1 MRLHSPF
8 QRAVLICVVL
18 MAGAFLSREIAVVP
32 GRWLLFLG
40 VRVCTSTDDSLS
52 TGRFC
57 AAATDDD
64 VTSAVML
71 VLILAGMAAAAM
83 VGMRWAIGQPI
94 RDLAAQIRSL
104 GPQNFSYRVH
114 SGSRRGAIA
123 DLADAVNAM
132 ISRVAVGYESQRR
145 FAADASHEL
154 RTPLAVQR
162 TLIEVGLA
170 RNPSPERLRVLTEQL
185 LETNER
191 NVRLIEALLVLS
203 ETDRGL
209 ASRSELRLDSIVASV
224 LTEHRH
230 GAAQA
235 RVAINAQLAPRVVIG
250 ERVLLERLVT
260 NLVQNAIKYNR
271 PGGTITVV
279 VGNEPALTVENTG
292 EDIPPEAVAGLFEPF
307 RRLNGARI
315 DHSGGVGLGLT
326 IVRSIVQAHDGSIT
340 GTSSGS
346 DGLRVEVVLPQ
357 AGPGQRATV
366 KKA

>member
-1 MRLHSPF
+1 MRLRSPF
-8 QRAVLICVVL
+8 ARAALVCALL
-18 MAGAFLSREIAVVP
+18 MAGAYLSREAAAESGRRIQDVFSRFCTREDGSYSP
-32 GRWLLFLG
+32 GRLCSAG
-40 VRVCTSTDDSLS
+40 V
-52 TGRFC
+52 
-57 AAATDDD
+57 DDD
-64 VTSAVML
+64 VTYQVML
-71 VLILAGMAAAAM
+71 VSILALLTVAAVAGMH
-83 VGMRWAIGQPI
+83 WAVGQPI
-94 RDLAAQIRSL
+94 RELAAQIRSL

-114 SGSRRGAIA
+114 SGSRRGAMA

-170 RNPSPERLRVLTEQL
+170 RNPSPEKLRVLSEQL

-209 ASRSELRLDSIVASV
+209 ASRSELRLDTIVASV
-224 LTEHRH
+224 LAEHRH
-230 GAAQA
+230 SAAQA
-235 RVAINAQLAPRVVIG
+235 QVTITPRLTSRAVIG
-250 ERVLLERLVT
+250 ERVLLERLVS

-279 VGNEPALTVENTG
+279 VGGEPALAVENTG
-292 EDIPPEAVAGLFEPF
+292 DDVPAEAVAGLFEPF

-326 IVRSIVQAHDGSIT
+326 IVRSIVQAHDGTIT
-340 GTSSGS
+340 GSSSGS
-346 DGLRVEVVLPQ
+346 DGLRVEVFLPQ
-357 AGPGQRATV
+357 DATV

>member
-1 MRLHSPF
+1 MRLPSPF
-8 QRAVLICVVL
+8 QRAALICVVL
-18 MAGAFLSREIAVVP
+18 AVGAYLSREAAA
-32 GRWLLFLG
+32 GSGQWLQVLF
-40 VRVCTSTDDSLS
+40 VRACTREDGSLS
-52 TGRFC
+52 AGRFC
-57 AAATDDD
+57 SAGADED
-64 VTSAVML
+64 VTYQVML
-71 VLILAGMAAAAM
+71 LLILAVLFAVAMTGMH
-83 VGMRWAIGQPI
+83 WAVGQPI
-94 RDLAAQIRSL
+94 RELAAQIRGL

-114 SGSRRGAIA
+114 SGSRRGAMA
-123 DLADAVNAM
+123 DLAGAVNDM

-170 RNPSPERLRVLTEQL
+170 RNPSPEKLRVISEQL

-209 ASRSELRLDSIVASV
+209 ASRSELRLDTIVASV
-224 LTEHRH
+224 LDEHRH
-230 GAAQA
+230 SAAQA
-235 RVAINAQLAPRVVIG
+235 QVTITPRLTPRVVLG
-250 ERVLLERLVT
+250 ERVLLERLVS

-279 VGNEPALTVENTG
+279 VGGEPALAVENTG
-292 EDIPPEAVAGLFEPF
+292 DDVPAEAVAGLFEPF
-307 RRLNGARI
+307 RRLHGSRI

-346 DGLRVEVVLPQ
+346 DGLRVEVFLPRT
-357 AGPGQRATV
+357 GTV

>member
-1 MRLHSPF
+1 MRLRSPF
-8 QRAVLICVVL
+8 QRAALICVVL
-18 MAGAFLSREIAVVP
+18 MVGAYLSREAAGGSGQWIQLLFSRFCTREDGTFAG
-32 GRWLLFLG
+32 GRWCSAG
-40 VRVCTSTDDSLS
+40 VDE
-52 TGRFC
+52 
-57 AAATDDD
+57 D
-64 VTSAVML
+64 VTYQVML
-71 VLILAGMAAAAM
+71 VLIFVFLSGAAV
-83 VGMRWAIGQPI
+83 VGMRWAVGQPI
-94 RDLAAQIRSL
+94 RELAAQIRGL

-114 SGSRRGAIA
+114 SGSRRGAMA
-123 DLADAVNAM
+123 ELADAVNSM

-170 RNPSPERLRVLTEQL
+170 RNPSPEKLRVLTEQL

-209 ASRSELRLDSIVASV
+209 ASRSELRLDTIVAAV
-224 LTEHRH
+224 LAEHRH
-230 GAAQA
+230 SAAQA
-235 RVAINAQLAPRVVIG
+235 QVTITPQLAPRTVIG
-250 ERVLLERLVT
+250 ERVLLERLVS

-279 VGNEPALTVENTG
+279 VADAPALVVENTG
-292 EDIPPEAVAGLFEPF
+292 DDVPAEAVARLFEPF

-340 GTSSGS
+340 GTSTGS
-346 DGLRVEVVLPQ
+346 DGLRVEVSLPQ
-357 AGPGQRATV
+357 AGRNPRPTIKNA
-366 KKA
+366 